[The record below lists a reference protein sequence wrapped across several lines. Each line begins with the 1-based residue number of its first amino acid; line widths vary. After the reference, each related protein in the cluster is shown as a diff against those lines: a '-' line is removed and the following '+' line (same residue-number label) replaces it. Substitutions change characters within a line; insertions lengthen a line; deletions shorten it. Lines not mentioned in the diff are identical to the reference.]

1 MAFGVG
7 RRVGAKATRSS
18 KHVAFVWKVA
28 WICGSLSVGFWQE
41 LRLKNQEGT
50 SLGALKTG
58 TRVEIEV
65 QIVDCDLSLGRRL
78 EEGGLRMKWI

>member
-1 MAFGVG
+1 MG

-18 KHVAFVWKVA
+18 KQVAFVWKVA

-50 SLGALKTG
+50 ALGTLKTG